1 MIFKY
6 VTLAVIL
13 SVSNVEGDLRDWD
26 LDSFILSVSSAVER
40 ENLDELAA
48 HFDRRY
54 IEYSNEIIS
63 LKKIFNNFDSIEVHT
78 ELGEPKYYRDVI
90 EVKIK
95 VKMSG
100 IPLGGTE
107 RIEFIKEEQLD
118 YWIERRGDSLL
129 IIGDMD
135 YGKRRVL
142 ERMFDTLLGN
152 EVSVLLTEFE
162 KAVEEG
168 DLKRFKRF
176 FHSDYLHDGES
187 CKALEAS
194 FIRALGAGGLSIN
207 FSNLSLNERSNAP
220 DGWPKKL
227 WVDATVSLSGP
238 AVSSVSSGLLKSG
251 RTTLSLRKEGDKWL
265 IAGNGEP
272 GTGDI
277 DGLRSGS
284 LSRLHTYLLIL
295 FGTMAVAGLALAR
308 KKKVYLLLSVVA
320 VLSGGGLLWAIDK
333 KEARPNII
341 LITVDTLRADHV
353 GSYGAGLVATPV
365 MDGIARDGILF
376 ENAYCPMPHT
386 APSHATILTS
396 LYPRQHGV
404 MLNGHS
410 LPRRFE
416 TLAEVLREEGYVTS
430 AFVASF
436 VLGAE
441 FGFGSG
447 FERFDDEMEHGLR
460 TAGEVVHKI
469 LPWLEENAG
478 NEFFTWIHLYDPHV
492 PLTPPE
498 PFKSKYPGDDYAS
511 LYKAEVA
518 YTDSR
523 LGLILAA
530 LKSLSVEEET
540 IVILT
545 ADHGESLGE
554 HDYWGHG
561 QQLYEVS
568 VRVPLIV
575 KIPGKL
581 AAKKGILPRSS
592 RIQARV
598 RIMDIF
604 PTVLELLGIEERTGL
619 QGSSFLPLMRKNH
632 GLHRDVY
639 MISMPP
645 GKGVVPPYQ
654 KNAVLTGQWKLIR
667 FRGADDEIYNL
678 VEDPDE
684 LNDMRVSRPEV
695 FKKLTG
701 EIAKWEKIINKSAPH
716 SRKQIID
723 EATKKRLRAFGY
735 VY

>member
-1 MIFKY
+1 M
-6 VTLAVIL
+6 T
-13 SVSNVEGDLRDWD
+13 
-26 LDSFILSVSSAVER
+26 
-40 ENLDELAA
+40 
-48 HFDRRY
+48 
-54 IEYSNEIIS
+54 
-63 LKKIFNNFDSIEVHT
+63 
-78 ELGEPKYYRDVI
+78 
-90 EVKIK
+90 
-95 VKMSG
+95 G

-135 YGKRRVL
+135 YGKRRAL
-142 ERMFDTLLGN
+142 ERMFDALLTN
-152 EVSVLLTEFE
+152 EVSGLMAEFE
-162 KAVEEG
+162 KAVEG
-168 DLKRFKRF
+168 GALKRFKRL

-187 CKALEAS
+187 YKELEAN
-194 FIRALGAGGLSIN
+194 FVRALGAGGLSIN
-207 FSNLSLNERSNAP
+207 FSNLSPNERSSAP
-220 DGWPKKL
+220 DGWPEKL
-227 WVDATVSLSGP
+227 WVDTTVSLSGP
-238 AVSSVSSGLLKSG
+238 AVSSASSGLLKSG
-251 RTTLSLRKEGDKWL
+251 RTTLSLKKEGDKWL

-272 GTGDI
+272 GIGDI
-277 DGLRSGS
+277 EDGLRAVS
-284 LSRLHTYLLIL
+284 LSRLHIYLLIL

-320 VLSGGGLLWAIDK
+320 VMSGGGLLWALDK
-333 KEARPNII
+333 KGARPNII

-376 ENAYCPMPHT
+376 ENAYCPKPHT

-410 LPRRFE
+410 LPHRFE

-430 AFVASF
+430 AFVAVFMLS
-436 VLGAE
+436 AE
-441 FGFGSG
+441 FGFDQG

-460 TAGEVVHKI
+460 TAGEMVHKI
-469 LPWLEENAG
+469 LPWLEKNAG
-478 NEFFTWIHLYDPHV
+478 KSFFMWIHLYDPHV
-492 PLTPPE
+492 PLIPPE
-498 PFKSKYPGDDYAS
+498 PFKSKYPGDDYTS
-511 LYKAEVA
+511 LYRAEVA

-530 LKSLSVEEET
+530 LKALSIEEET

-545 ADHGESLGE
+545 SDHGESLGE

-575 KIPGKL
+575 KIPEKL
-581 AAKKGILPRSS
+581 SAKKGILPRSS

-639 MISMPP
+639 MANMPP
-645 GKGVVPPYQ
+645 EKNAIPPYQ
-654 KNAVLTGQWKLIR
+654 ENAVLMGQWKLIR
-667 FRGADDEIYNL
+667 FHGSDDEIYNL
-678 VEDPDE
+678 IEDPDE
-684 LNDMRVSRPEV
+684 QNDMRDSQPEV
-695 FKKLTG
+695 LKKLAG
-701 EIAKWEKIINKSAPH
+701 KIAKWEKIIRKSGSSSP
-716 SRKQIID
+716 KQIVD
-723 EATKKRLRAFGY
+723 EATKKRLRALGY